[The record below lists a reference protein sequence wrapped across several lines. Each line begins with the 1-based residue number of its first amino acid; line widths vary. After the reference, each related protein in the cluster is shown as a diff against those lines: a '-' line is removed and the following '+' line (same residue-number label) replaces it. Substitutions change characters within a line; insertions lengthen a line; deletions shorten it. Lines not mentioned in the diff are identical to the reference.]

1 MGINH
6 TYTKELIL
14 HFNCVKC
21 MNWWSYATSW
31 ATTDAVWKKW
41 PEMTCPHCG
50 HKAEVE
56 LKK

>member
-14 HFNCVKC
+14 HFNCAEC
-21 MNWWSYATSW
+21 MNWWSYAT
-31 ATTDAVWKKW
+31 TDTVYQKR

-50 HKAEVE
+50 HKAEVK
-56 LKK
+56 LKDENY